1 MGRVDCVGP
10 ETAAAANTHRRADA
24 LHYRYISITAM
35 KEYAKT
41 SFDEL
46 RVQDYILNS
55 SNKERASSSAASRAQ
70 LLYGCR
76 IQVTSTCA
84 LNGSRGRILSVAPP
98 ASAPVKAQ
106 TSEQPQARILRK
118 YSL

>member
-1 MGRVDCVGP
+1 
-10 ETAAAANTHRRADA
+10 
-24 LHYRYISITAM
+24 M

-84 LNGSRGRILSVAPP
+84 LNGKRGRILSAAPS

-106 TSEQPQARILRK
+106 TSAQPQARILKSTLYRDFLLLK
-118 YSL
+118 YQGIDF